1 MKKKRGMPRN
11 IIQGN
16 RLQEPIVRRGRSRK
30 EINELPEND
39 KKCLTESED
48 ESYSHSDFVVDQ
60 RPEENKK
67 KIHSQQN
74 EVDVLQEEG
83 SYFESNFD
91 LSSEDGKEATQEN
104 FQNIEHENDN
114 EKLGKLRI
122 ETSTNSNTIVQKKG
136 HS

>member
-1 MKKKRGMPRN
+1 MKNPKKISKDKNEDNIKNKLIKNGKVRNEMKKKRGMPRN

-67 KIHSQQN
+67 KIHS
-74 EVDVLQEEG
+74 
-83 SYFESNFD
+83 
-91 LSSEDGKEATQEN
+91 
-104 FQNIEHENDN
+104 
-114 EKLGKLRI
+114 
-122 ETSTNSNTIVQKKG
+122 
-136 HS
+136 